1 MRRKHQLWFV
11 TAVISF
17 VHFPGFLMS
26 ISCRSQEPNAD
37 HVVELSLPKYGRFDV
52 ATWQHSEHHQC
63 LRTTTL
69 GIMVIEQPKFCGAN
83 IESCC

>member
-52 ATWQHSEHHQC
+52 AT
-63 LRTTTL
+63 
-69 GIMVIEQPKFCGAN
+69 
-83 IESCC
+83 